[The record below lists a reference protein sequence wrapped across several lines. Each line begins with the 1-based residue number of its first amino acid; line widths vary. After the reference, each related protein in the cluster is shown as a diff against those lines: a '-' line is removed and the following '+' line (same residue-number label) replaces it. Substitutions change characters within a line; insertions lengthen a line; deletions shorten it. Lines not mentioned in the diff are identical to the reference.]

1 MSYFKFSFEVGIL
14 VVTMTQLD
22 AVAKEKALI
31 DKTNEDLESKLKSV
45 GEKHKEHCCRMDE
58 IIQKDKGNLEIWSMT
73 QFFVR
78 TVSVRGDVSLQTH
91 EG

>member
-1 MSYFKFSFEVGIL
+1 
-14 VVTMTQLD
+14 MTQLD

-45 GEKHKEHCCRMDE
+45 GEKHKEHCCKMDE

>member
-1 MSYFKFSFEVGIL
+1 
-14 VVTMTQLD
+14 MTQLD

-58 IIQKDKGNLEIWSMT
+58 IIQKDKGNLENVVNDTILSELLDT
-73 QFFVR
+73 FP
-78 TVSVRGDVSLQTH
+78 
-91 EG
+91 